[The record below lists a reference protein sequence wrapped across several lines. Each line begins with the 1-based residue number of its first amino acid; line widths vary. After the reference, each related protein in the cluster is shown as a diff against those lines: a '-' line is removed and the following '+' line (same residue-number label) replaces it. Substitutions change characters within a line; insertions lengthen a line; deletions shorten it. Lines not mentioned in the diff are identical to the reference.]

1 MGLRPGRCY
10 RKLHRAYTRQSR
22 RKPRK
27 GYVKGVPGSRIRRFN
42 IGDIKGDYDK
52 VVKLV
57 AMESVNI
64 RHNALEASRM
74 SAVGYME
81 KKAGRTFF
89 FRIRT
94 YPHHVMRENPLATG
108 AGADRFQQGMRQ
120 SFGKPI
126 GLAARVFKGQVIAE
140 FWIKAGHEAHAKE
153 AFRRMKNKLPLQCK
167 ITVEPFDESL
177 KPAHE

>member
-10 RKLHRAYTRQSR
+10 RKLHRPYTRQSR

-42 IGDIKGDYDK
+42 IGDINGSYDN
-52 VVKLV
+52 VVYLV
-57 AMESVNI
+57 ADDSVNI

-81 KKAGRTFF
+81 KKSGKGNWF
-89 FRIRT
+89 FRIRV

-126 GLAARVFKGQVIAE
+126 GLAARVFSGQIIAE
-140 FWIKAGHEAHAKE
+140 FWCKSQHVQNAKE
-153 AFRRMKNKLPLQCK
+153 ALRRMKNKLPLKCK
-167 ITVEPFDESL
+167 ISVDEFSDDL
-177 KPAHE
+177 RP